1 MAMQKAIAG
10 TAGIVIG
17 VVLIGGVASAS
28 HTEPGQ
34 AKKASFSLVNSFLP
48 CGSPNT
54 STQSGN
60 IPACTPTAPEGFGGC
75 ALSSGGSGKLTAQL
89 IGNVA
94 DGTEDLRLTV
104 VAKGLNGFCEND
116 RLCIKLS
123 FRATTDDCPEGSCT
137 TVD

>member
-1 MAMQKAIAG
+1 MVMQKAIAG

-17 VVLIGGVASAS
+17 VVLLGGVASAS

-75 ALSSGGSGKLTAQL
+75 ALRPTDVGVRERPSSGVMSP
-89 IGNVA
+89 
-94 DGTEDLRLTV
+94 EPE
-104 VAKGLNGFCEND
+104 NGP
-116 RLCIKLS
+116 S
-123 FRATTDDCPEGSCT
+123 FRYLPSPMTPTTK
-137 TVD
+137 